1 MKRIAKIHSCLVF
14 VLTLLCGYAQAENE
28 TQAMLYKDHP
38 LVGKLWDM
46 HSQSYID
53 EAVLL
58 SRIKDANVLL
68 LGEVHDNP
76 LHHDFQKKLL
86 QAQLDSG
93 SRPSLLMEQFNS
105 DGQQKLDIALANP
118 NRDEAFSNAADL
130 IKFGDWQLYAP
141 LLSVAVDYKLPIIAA
156 NIASAQLQ
164 PVMRQGFNA
173 YDPDDLKRVAVNE
186 VWSESRDKYLSEH
199 IEGTH
204 CGQISP
210 QWRAGLV
217 RGQRLRDALMVDA
230 AVSSFGRGI
239 FGVVGRNHAR
249 RDIGLPLYFAA
260 RNPSARILSVGFVEV
275 IPGNVSPE
283 KYAIETATGSVPYD
297 VIWFSPRLDRSG
309 RFNPCAEFSKG
320 SLKD

>member
-1 MKRIAKIHSCLVF
+1 MKQVTNIQYCLVF
-14 VLTLLCGYAQAENE
+14 VLALFFGLAQAESE
-28 TQAMLYKDHP
+28 KQDLLFADHP
-38 LVGKLWDM
+38 LVGRMWDM
-46 HSQSYID
+46 NSRSYI
-53 EAVLL
+53 EESTLL

-86 QAQLDSG
+86 QVQLAAG

-105 DGQQKLDIALANP
+105 ESQADLDHAMADS
-118 NRDEAFSNAADL
+118 NRDDAFSRAADL

-141 LLSVAVDYKLPIIAA
+141 LLSIAVDYKLPVIAA
-156 NIASAQLQ
+156 NIANAQLK
-164 PVMRQGFNA
+164 PVMQQGFNA
-173 YDPDDLKRVAVNE
+173 YDPEDLKRVAVE
-186 VWSESRDKYLSEH
+186 TVWSGSRDNFLSQSM
-199 IEGTH
+199 EGTH
-204 CGQISP
+204 CGQITP

-239 FGVVGRNHAR
+239 VVIVGRNHAR

-260 RNPSARILSVGFVEV
+260 RNPAARILSIGLVEV
-275 IPGNVSPE
+275 VPGDVAPE
-283 KYAIETATGSVPYD
+283 KYATETATGEAPYD

-309 RFNPCAEFSKG
+309 RFDPCAGYEK
-320 SLKD
+320 K

>member
-1 MKRIAKIHSCLVF
+1 MKHVAKIHCCLVF
-14 VLTLLCGYAQAENE
+14 ALTMLFGFAHAEIE
-28 TQAMLYKDHP
+28 TQALLFADHP

-46 HSQSYID
+46 NSQSYID
-53 EAVLL
+53 EAALL

-86 QAQLDSG
+86 QTQLDAG
-93 SRPSLLMEQFNS
+93 SRPSFLMEQFNS
-105 DGQQKLDIALANP
+105 GSQADLDAALANT
-118 NRDEAFSNAADL
+118 NRDDAFSSAADL
-130 IKFGDWQLYAP
+130 IKFGDWKLYVP
-141 LLSVAVDYKLPIIAA
+141 LLSSAVDYKLPIIAA

-164 PVMRQGFNA
+164 PVMKQGFNA
-173 YDPDDLKRVAVNE
+173 YDPEDLKRIAVDE
-186 VWSESRDKYLSEH
+186 VWSENRENYLSQH

-239 FGVVGRNHAR
+239 VAIVGRDHAR

-260 RNPSARILSVGFVEV
+260 RRPSIRMLSMGLVEV
-275 IPGNVSPE
+275 IPGNFLPQG
-283 KYAIETATGSVPYD
+283 YATETATGDAPYD

-309 RFNPCAEFSKG
+309 RFDPCAGFEKSNSPK
-320 SLKD
+320 